1 MTRKE
6 ELLEAVK
13 NDPKVVPLINDM
25 VYLESQLDQLRSL
38 PKIRIDETNPA
49 KQKPTPASKLYKEY
63 LQQYVNVVKV
73 VQRAAGL
80 DGSDAESPLR
90 AGLKKITGMTDEI

>member
-13 NDPKVVPLINDM
+13 NDIKVVPLINDM
-25 VYLESQLDQLRSL
+25 VYLENQLDQLRAL
-38 PKIRIDETNPA
+38 PKIRVDEENPA
-49 KQKPTPASKLYKEY
+49 KQKSTPAAKMYKEY

-73 VQRAAGL
+73 VQRAAGI
-80 DGSDAESPLR
+80 DETDAESPLR
-90 AGLKKITGMTDEI
+90 AWLKKHGDD